1 MLQLPAAAAEA
12 ATQTATLK
20 QIHIPDDCVDGHGDV
35 DVCPES
41 SKAEFQMRRPQC
53 LGVAQLQGVPP
64 DGAADNCDYDDADD
78 ADDCFLKDAAAAAAA
93 ALAPAADD
101 GGEYDDAAD
110 AGGGCDFYVVV
121 LLLVADDKSEV
132 EAPPDDGVGGGGDQI
147 LYFD

>member
-1 MLQLPAAAAEA
+1 MLQQPAAVAEA

-35 DVCPES
+35 DVCPEC
-41 SKAEFQMRRPQC
+41 SKAEFQVSRRQC

-64 DGAADNCDYDDADD
+64 DGAADYCDYDDADD
-78 ADDCFLKDAAAAAAA
+78 ADDCFLKDAA

-110 AGGGCDFYVVV
+110 AGGGCDFCVAFV

-132 EAPPDDGVGGGGDQI
+132 EAPPDDDVGGGGDQI
-147 LYFD
+147 LYVD

>member
-1 MLQLPAAAAEA
+1 MLQLPAAVAEA

-35 DVCPES
+35 DGVAES
-41 SKAEFQMRRPQC
+41 LKAEFQVSRPQC

-64 DGAADNCDYDDADD
+64 DGAADYYDYDDADD

-93 ALAPAADD
+93 LAPAADD
-101 GGEYDDAAD
+101 GGEYDDAD
-110 AGGGCDFYVVV
+110 AGDGCDFCVVV
-121 LLLVADDKSEV
+121 LLFVADDKSEV
-132 EAPPDDGVGGGGDQI
+132 EAPPDDDVGGGGGDQI